1 MSSLEHQQPIQN
13 KNQSPPQVGTTI
25 DDHFRQILPPLIYL
39 LGVWGV
45 AGTTPLILRQW
56 LVLIQRESNNNNRRQ
71 VSACANTG
79 LDVFD
84 ATLECTS
91 LLLFCRYERIKV
103 LVGPFRWYPWSTR
116 VLFVGSL
123 GV

>member
-1 MSSLEHQQPIQN
+1 MPSLEHQQPIQN

-84 ATLECTS
+84 ATLECDRTS
-91 LLLFCRYERIKV
+91 LLLFLSVRTDQGAGWTIS
-103 LVGPFRWYPWSTR
+103 LVPLVDSGPIRW
-116 VLFVGSL
+116 
-123 GV
+123 